1 MPRAVAAA
9 GGRCELYGP
18 GQTDEAWINGSGSA
32 WRPLAGVPARQPGAQ
47 YQVPFAGR
55 VGIDGTWY
63 RDGSGSVLKLSHY
76 HRGLVGRSCPSPRRH
91 HHAARRC
98 PHDEPV
104 SFGSLSSC
112 SASTA
117 PGWPVPAALA
127 NSAIA

>member
-1 MPRAVAAA
+1 MALVRPMKHGSMVA
-9 GGRCELYGP
+9 
-18 GQTDEAWINGSGSA
+18 GSA